1 MAKKGFEDRQARCL
15 CPPASSARIWA
26 YPGSAWCSVTS
37 RSSKRWSA
45 DRGSNKR
52 TLISYLR
59 SAAARFAISR
69 DVIVATLIGPTIGAM
84 LAVAAIAAQDTT
96 NVITIDNFT
105 FTPPEL
111 TVAVGTTVKWINH
124 DDIPHLVVNKD
135 KVFRSN
141 ALDTDDSYSFTFTS
155 AGTFEYFCGLHPQ
168 MVGKVVVK

>member
-1 MAKKGFEDRQARCL
+1 MAKKGFEDGQVRCL
-15 CPPASSARIWA
+15 RPPTSSARIWA
-26 YPGSAWCSVTS
+26 YPASPWCSVTS
-37 RSSKRWSA
+37 TKRWSA

-52 TLISYLR
+52 TLIGYLR

-69 DVIVATLIGPTIGAM
+69 NVIVAMLIGPMIGAM
-84 LAVAAIAAQDTT
+84 LAVAAVAAQDTT
-96 NVITIDNFT
+96 NVIAIDNFT

-111 TVAVGTTVKWINH
+111 TVAVGTTVKWVNH
-124 DDIPHLVVNKD
+124 DDTPHLVVNKD
-135 KVFRSN
+135 KVFRST